1 MEMANRMRLAVVA
14 LFALVTLAVAGPAA
28 AKDGV
33 IEILGTVQAA
43 PATGL
48 VGDWT
53 IAGRAVRTDG
63 ATVIKQE
70 LGRIG
75 VGATV
80 EVKGVDAGA
89 GVVLAT
95 TIEVKQGVP
104 GSPPPVAGGDDRGE
118 FTGAIEALPGSGLVG
133 TWRIAG
139 RTVVV
144 VAATRLQQELG
155 GFRVGAIV
163 EVHGLAD
170 GAGVVTASAIEVKSG
185 GAGAPVPP
193 GAGAEL
199 EIVGAI
205 DALPPA
211 GLVGDW
217 RVGGRLVR
225 VTATTLLDAEHGPFA
240 IGATVEVHGLAD
252 AVGGLVATR
261 IERTLGNGAPMPA
274 LRFWGVVEAMPA
286 ATTAPIGLWRVG
298 GRLVSVSASTAI
310 RQNDGALGIGA
321 IVEVSGWAQG
331 DGTVLAHEMETRR
344 SIGAV
349 PGQASAA
356 IEYVND
362 RLGHY
367 FITAFP
373 AEIAALDAGA
383 HRGEWRRTG
392 ASFNVGGGS
401 AAVCRFY
408 GLPPKGPDSHFFTV
422 DAAECEKV
430 MRDYATWTYEA
441 HAFSIAAP
449 VAGACAAGL
458 VPVTRFYNNP
468 AAGADMNHR
477 YVTSA
482 QSAAEMRGRG
492 WIEEGVV
499 MCARP

>member
-1 MEMANRMRLAVVA
+1 MRQVAIVAFAMIAMAVGG
-14 LFALVTLAVAGPAA
+14 TAA

-33 IEILGTVQAA
+33 IEILGTVQAM
-43 PATGL
+43 PASGL

-53 IAGRAVRTDG
+53 IAGRPVRTDG
-63 ATVIKQE
+63 ATVVKQE

-80 EVKGVDAGA
+80 EAKGVDGGG

-95 TIEVKQGVP
+95 VIEVKQGVP
-104 GSPPPVAGGDDRGE
+104 GSLPPIAGGDDRGE
-118 FTGAIEALPGSGLVG
+118 FTGAIEAMPSSGLVG
-133 TWRIAG
+133 SWRIAG
-139 RTVVV
+139 RAVVV

-185 GAGAPVPP
+185 GATAPVFP

-205 DALPPA
+205 DALPA
-211 GLVGDW
+211 TGLVGDW

-225 VTATTLLDAEHGPFA
+225 VAATTVLDAEHGAFA
-240 IGATVEVHGLAD
+240 IGATVEVHGITDPLGA
-252 AVGGLVATR
+252 LVATR
-261 IERTLGNGAPMPA
+261 IERKLGNGAPAPA
-274 LRFWGVVEAMPA
+274 LRFWGTVEAMPSA
-286 ATTAPIGLWRVG
+286 ATAPIGLWRVG

-310 RQNDGALGIGA
+310 RQNDGTLGIGA
-321 IVEVSGWAQG
+321 IVEISGWAQG

-344 SIGAV
+344 AIGAV

-449 VAGACAAGL
+449 VAGTCAAGL
-458 VPVTRFYNNP
+458 VPVTRFYNSP
-468 AAGADMNHR
+468 SAGADMNHR

-482 QSAAEMRGRG
+482 QGAAEMRGRG

>member
-1 MEMANRMRLAVVA
+1 MGRWMRQAAAVA
-14 LFALVTLAVAGPAA
+14 FAMIAMAVAGTAT

-33 IEILGTVQAA
+33 IEILGTVQAM
-43 PATGL
+43 PAAGL

-75 VGATV
+75 VGAAV
-80 EVKGVDAGA
+80 ELKGVDAGG

-104 GSPPPVAGGDDRGE
+104 GTPPPIAGGDDRGE
-118 FTGAIEALPGSGLVG
+118 FTGAIEAMPPSGLVG
-133 TWRIAG
+133 SWRIAG
-139 RTVVV
+139 RAVVV

-185 GAGAPVPP
+185 GAGTPVPP
-193 GAGAEL
+193 GPAADL
-199 EIVGAI
+199 EVVGTI
-205 DALPPA
+205 DALPAA
-211 GLVGDW
+211 GLLGDW

-225 VTATTLLDAEHGPFA
+225 VSATTLLDAEHGPFA
-240 IGATVEVHGLAD
+240 LGAVVEVHGVTDPLGA
-252 AVGGLVATR
+252 LVATR
-261 IERTLGNGAPMPA
+261 IERTAGNGAPAPA
-274 LRFWGVVEAMPA
+274 LRFWGTVEAMPA
-286 ATTAPIGLWRVG
+286 AATAPIGLWRVG

-310 RQNDGALGIGA
+310 RQNDGLLRLGA
-321 IVEVSGWAQG
+321 IVEVSGWTQG
-331 DGTVLAHEMETRR
+331 DGIVLAHELETR
-344 SIGAV
+344 SAIGAV

-430 MRDYATWTYEA
+430 MRDYAAWTYEA
-441 HAFSIAAP
+441 HAFSVTAP
-449 VAGACAAGL
+449 LAGACPVGTT
-458 VPVTRFYNNP
+458 PVTRFFNNP
-468 AAGADMNHR
+468 AVGADMNHR

-482 QSAAEMRGRG
+482 QAAVEMRGRG

>member
-1 MEMANRMRLAVVA
+1 MRQAAAV
-14 LFALVTLAVAGPAA
+14 LFALITLVVAGAAA

-33 IEILGTVQAA
+33 IEILGTVQAM
-43 PATGL
+43 PASGL
-48 VGDWT
+48 AGDWT

-104 GSPPPVAGGDDRGE
+104 GSSPPVAGGDDRGE
-118 FTGAIEALPGSGLVG
+118 FTGAIEALPASGLVG
-133 TWRIAG
+133 NWRIAG
-139 RTVVV
+139 RPVVV

-163 EVHGLAD
+163 EVHGLAE
-170 GAGVVTASAIEVKSG
+170 ASGVVTASAIEVKSG

-193 GAGAEL
+193 GTAAEL
-199 EIVGAI
+199 EIVGTI
-205 DALPPA
+205 DALPAA
-211 GLVGDW
+211 GPIGDW

-225 VTATTLLDAEHGPFA
+225 VTPTTLLDAERGPLA
-240 IGATVEVHGLAD
+240 LGATVEVHGISDALGALA
-252 AVGGLVATR
+252 ATR
-261 IERTLGNGAPMPA
+261 IERTAGNGAPAPA

-286 ATTAPIGLWRVG
+286 AATAPVGLWRVA

-310 RQNDGALGIGA
+310 RQNDGTLGIGA
-321 IVEVSGWAQG
+321 IVEVSGWAQA
-331 DGTVLAHEMETRR
+331 DGTAIAHEMETRR
-344 SIGAV
+344 AIGAV
-349 PGQASAA
+349 SGQASAA
-356 IEYVND
+356 VEYVND

-367 FITAFP
+367 FVTAFP
-373 AEIAALDAGA
+373 AEIVALDAGA

-408 GLPPKGPDSHFFTV
+408 GLPPRGPDSHFFTV
-422 DAAECEKV
+422 DAAECGKV
-430 MRDYATWTYEA
+430 MRDYAAWTYEA
-441 HAFSIAAP
+441 HAFSITAP
-449 VAGACAAGL
+449 VGGAY
-458 VPVTRFYNNP
+458 V
-468 AAGADMNHR
+468 R
-477 YVTSA
+477 YACPPLPSGGK
-482 QSAAEMRGRG
+482 E
-492 WIEEGVV
+492 
-499 MCARP
+499 